1 MKGVVMKTSTKLIAT
16 GAASVLG
23 IALAVGGAQASS
35 GPLTVRDTPGHV
47 VQVSGVV
54 PVSANASPST
64 TAHVNPNAKGLSR
77 ATVAQPAARATVAQ
91 PAARATV
98 AHPAAHATPHATPH
112 ATTHATPHATT
123 HATVHQVARPAAQ
136 HLPAHHEGTSTC
148 GTDHGSTGMSGS
160 ESHMR

>member
-1 MKGVVMKTSTKLIAT
+1 MKTSTKLIAT

-23 IALAVGGAQASS
+23 IVLAVGGAQASS
-35 GPLTVRDTPGHV
+35 GPLTVRDAPGHV

-54 PVSANASPST
+54 PVSANASPRA
-64 TAHVNPNAKGLSR
+64 TAHVNPNAKDLVR
-77 ATVAQPAARATVAQ
+77 ATVAHPT
-91 PAARATV
+91 ARATV
-98 AHPAAHATPHATPH
+98 AHPTARAIVAHTAA
-112 ATTHATPHATT
+112 HATT

-136 HLPAHHEGTSTC
+136 PLPAHHEGTSTC

>member
-1 MKGVVMKTSTKLIAT
+1 MKTSTKLIAT

-23 IALAVGGAQASS
+23 IVLAVGGAQASS
-35 GPLTVRDTPGHV
+35 GPLTVRDAPGHV

-54 PVSANASPST
+54 PVSANASPRA
-64 TAHVNPNAKGLSR
+64 TAHVNPNAKDLVR
-77 ATVAQPAARATVAQ
+77 ATVAHPT
-91 PAARATV
+91 ARATV
-98 AHPAAHATPHATPH
+98 AHPTARATVAHTAA
-112 ATTHATPHATT
+112 HATT

-136 HLPAHHEGTSTC
+136 PLPAHHEGTSTC

>member
-54 PVSANASPST
+54 PVSANASPT
-64 TAHVNPNAKGLSR
+64 ATAHVNPNAKGLSR

-112 ATTHATPHATT
+112 ATTHAT
-123 HATVHQVARPAAQ
+123 VHQVARPAAQ

>member
-1 MKGVVMKTSTKLIAT
+1 MKTSTKLIAT

-23 IALAVGGAQASS
+23 IVLAVGGAQASS
-35 GPLTVRDTPGHV
+35 GPLTVRDAPGHV

-54 PVSANASPST
+54 PVSANASPRA
-64 TAHVNPNAKGLSR
+64 TAHVNPNAKDLVR
-77 ATVAQPAARATVAQ
+77 ATVAHPT
-91 PAARATV
+91 ARATV
-98 AHPAAHATPHATPH
+98 AHPTARATVAHTAA
-112 ATTHATPHATT
+112 HATT

>member
-1 MKGVVMKTSTKLIAT
+1 MKTSTKLIAT

-23 IALAVGGAQASS
+23 IVLAVGGAQASS
-35 GPLTVRDTPGHV
+35 GPLTVRDAPGHV

-54 PVSANASPST
+54 PVSANASPRA
-64 TAHVNPNAKGLSR
+64 TAHVNPNAKDLVR
-77 ATVAQPAARATVAQ
+77 ATVAHPT
-91 PAARATV
+91 ARATV
-98 AHPAAHATPHATPH
+98 AHPTARATVAHPTARAIVAHTAA
-112 ATTHATPHATT
+112 HATT

-136 HLPAHHEGTSTC
+136 PLPAHHEGTSTC

>member
-1 MKGVVMKTSTKLIAT
+1 MKTSTKLIAT

-23 IALAVGGAQASS
+23 IVLAVGGAQASS

-54 PVSANASPST
+54 PVSANASPRA

-91 PAARATV
+91 PVARATV

-112 ATTHATPHATT
+112 ATMHATM

-136 HLPAHHEGTSTC
+136 HLPAHHEGTSTG

>member
-1 MKGVVMKTSTKLIAT
+1 MKTSTKLIAT

-77 ATVAQPAARATVAQ
+77 ATVAQPAARATVA
-91 PAARATV
+91 
-98 AHPAAHATPHATPH
+98 HPAAHATPHATPH
-112 ATTHATPHATT
+112 ATM

>member
-1 MKGVVMKTSTKLIAT
+1 MKTSTKLIAT

-77 ATVAQPAARATVAQ
+77 ATVAQPAARATVA
-91 PAARATV
+91 
-98 AHPAAHATPHATPH
+98 HPAAHATPHATPH
-112 ATTHATPHATT
+112 ATMHATM

>member
-1 MKGVVMKTSTKLIAT
+1 MKTSTKLIAT
-16 GAASVLG
+16 GATSLVG

-35 GPLTVRDTPGHV
+35 GPLTVRDAPGHV

-54 PVSANASPST
+54 PVSANASPT
-64 TAHVNPNAKGLSR
+64 ATAHVNPNAKGLSR

-91 PAARATV
+91 PVARATV

-112 ATTHATPHATT
+112 ATM

>member
-1 MKGVVMKTSTKLIAT
+1 MKTSTKLIAT

-77 ATVAQPAARATVAQ
+77 ATVAQPAARATVA
-91 PAARATV
+91 
-98 AHPAAHATPHATPH
+98 HPAAHATP
-112 ATTHATPHATT
+112 HATPHATT

>member
-54 PVSANASPST
+54 
-64 TAHVNPNAKGLSR
+64 
-77 ATVAQPAARATVAQ
+77 TVAQ

>member
-35 GPLTVRDTPGHV
+35 GPLTVRDAPGHV

-54 PVSANASPST
+54 PVSANASPT
-64 TAHVNPNAKGLSR
+64 ATAHVNPNAKGLSR
-77 ATVAQPAARATVAQ
+77 ATVAHPT
-91 PAARATV
+91 ARATV
-98 AHPAAHATPHATPH
+98 AHPAAHATPHAT
-112 ATTHATPHATT
+112 T
-123 HATVHQVARPAAQ
+123 HATVRQVARPAAQ
-136 HLPAHHEGTSTC
+136 PLPAHHEGASTC